1 MLIYYSPSIEF
12 FVSQFPH
19 KMLPLCETTI
29 RIVSEETEEEEYED
43 EEVVEEEVFEEE
55 IIEEEYV

>member
-1 MLIYYSPSIEF
+1 M
-12 FVSQFPH
+12 SQFPH